1 MASNSVLLVIIF
13 IVSLFQ
19 VQCWIFNDI
28 SSKTLREDGIDL
40 DLEDLTPE
48 ELARLRFSLIY
59 PG

>member
-1 MASNSVLLVIIF
+1 MACKSVLPVVMVIF
-13 IVSLFQ
+13 SLFQ

-28 SSKTLREDGIDL
+28 TTKSLREDAIDL

-48 ELARLRFSLIY
+48 ELARLSFSLIY